1 MWEVKGRLL
10 NAQPPQTLWT
20 TPIIC
25 WKLSCTYPAR
35 TTRYFHKAMLTF
47 TFSRPNPSCALHHW
61 LPLSAHSVL
70 QRNFFPLNIFQ
81 AAACLSVGV
90 CARIYS
96 WINVWF
102 LLECQ
107 GCRHVN
113 MCKVRYELCAINFWI
128 PLLVQE
134 HRKVKE
140 ACGQACGR
148 HQGSTACLCILL
160 VSHDTTA
167 LGRPCP
173 LAWLRKK
180 SRRVKLKCAH
190 LDGWVRC
197 VASTRLFVICV

>member
-1 MWEVKGRLL
+1 M
-10 NAQPPQTLWT
+10 
-20 TPIIC
+20 
-25 WKLSCTYPAR
+25 LSCTYPAR

-47 TFSRPNPSCALHHW
+47 AFSRPNPSCVLHHW

-70 QRNFFPLNIFQ
+70 QHNFVLLNIFQ

-128 PLLVQE
+128 PLWAQE

-180 SRRVKLKCAH
+180 SRRVKLKCSH
-190 LDGWVRC
+190 RDGWVRC
-197 VASTRLFVICV
+197 VASTCLFVICEWTRKNKTFGGM